1 MRGKNIR
8 ILGKSVPAGLVA
20 MALILSTAGAAVG
33 VVLAGRV
40 TGTVGATVGQ
50 ALVVRLNAGTS
61 ISCPVPCGVLRS
73 LVTVEDNGTAFTASA
88 EVHTGDQFNVNLA
101 LANLSG
107 QELTGELTL
116 VAPEGITLAVTE
128 AADVIPNAV
137 RTGPFNWKFRM
148 NASDN
153 ATTDL
158 VITVALADDMP
169 PGFYS
174 IDGTIK
180 QVAK

>member
-1 MRGKNIR
+1 VRGKNLH
-8 ILGKSVPAGLVA
+8 ILGKSIPAAVLA
-20 MALILSTAGAAVG
+20 FAIILSTAGAAVG

-50 ALVVRLNAGTS
+50 ALVIRQVAGTS
-61 ISCPVPCGVLRS
+61 VSGADRA

-88 EVHTGDQFNVNLA
+88 EVNTGDQFNVNLA

-107 QELTGELTL
+107 AELVGELTL
-116 VAPEGITLAVTE
+116 VAPEGITLDVVE
-128 AADVIPNAV
+128 GGDVIPNAV

-148 NASDN
+148 NPSDN
-153 ATTDL
+153 PSTDL
-158 VITVALADDMP
+158 VVTVALADDMP

-174 IDGTIK
+174 IDGTMK

>member
-1 MRGKNIR
+1 MRGKNMR
-8 ILGKSVPAGLVA
+8 ILGKSVPAAVVA

-40 TGTVGATVGQ
+40 TGSIGATVGQ

-61 ISCPVPCGVLRS
+61 VTGAPRS
-73 LVTVEDNGTAFTASA
+73 LVTVEDDGTAFAASA
-88 EVHTGDQFNVNLA
+88 ELFTGDQFNVNLA

-128 AADVIPNAV
+128 AGDVLANAV

-169 PGFYS
+169 PGFYYV
-174 IDGTIK
+174 DGTIK
-180 QVAK
+180 QVSK